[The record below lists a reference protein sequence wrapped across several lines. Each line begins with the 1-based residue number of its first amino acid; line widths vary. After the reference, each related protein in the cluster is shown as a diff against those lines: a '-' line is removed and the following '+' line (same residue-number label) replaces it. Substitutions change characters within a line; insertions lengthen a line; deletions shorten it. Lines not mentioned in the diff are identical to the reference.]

1 MMPAQVAILAEVTDM
16 LRAVR
21 DDIDAEVT
29 MDTTFREDLGIES
42 IEIVALAGR
51 LQARYGNAVN
61 LAQFVAGLDLASIR
75 DLRVGELVDY
85 IAAALDPP
93 VRT

>member
-1 MMPAQVAILAEVTDM
+1 MIADNPDVLAEITEM
-16 LRAVR
+16 LHGIRAELE
-21 DDIDAEVT
+21 AEIT
-29 MDTTFREDLGIES
+29 PETTFRTDLGLES

-75 DLRVGELVDY
+75 DLRVGQLADY
-85 IAAALDPP
+85 IAGQLPQTAQ
-93 VRT
+93 T